1 MELFMSNKVFRN
13 FEEFVSLTRP
23 LDIHQRKILIE
34 SLPKTER
41 DALLLHWKSEGWEDL
56 FVRNEIDK
64 IINNI
69 RKEFDEDLILIR
81 IQIKDGNIRKVRKVF
96 WNKICSLLDK
106 YSEEQKAYAL
116 EGIEFEVLDD
126 EWILLVPYK
135 KKG

>member
-1 MELFMSNKVFRN
+1 MSNKVFRN